1 MIKKFLT
8 ILCII
13 TACTAP
19 VFAVPANGNKMVKVG
34 ISDAKFQNY
43 YFTKT
48 VVSATDRF
56 RLIDKSTNSL
66 VSEFDAD
73 TKVKIEIKDNLF
85 TVSQEDDSILA
96 KNLAGPIVVE
106 SANGYVTVA
115 DLKRAGKPAY
125 YRGVFEITKVP
136 KKDNQFNVI
145 NILDV
150 ESYLKGVVPNE
161 MPVRFGLEAL
171 KAQAVL
177 ARNYVLKPRERNYHN
192 FDVCDSVACQVYY
205 GANTEQELSDRAVFE
220 TEDIVAMNEGELILA
235 LYSSTAGGY
244 TESFE
249 NAFSTDLSNGTRL
262 FPGAPKPY
270 LKGVPDKKDIPVLS
284 DEKAAREFY
293 TTEPKT
299 FDNASPYFRWK
310 KEWEKTELEN
320 ILKKTLKTQSAAGF
334 VYPKFTNPED
344 FGSLKDIKV
353 SRRGVS
359 GKAMCV
365 DIYTDK
371 GKFSVQ
377 KELPIRRAF
386 QKNNI
391 SLPSANV
398 VFDFVTEK
406 PDSVNKHAKPVTKII
421 AQGGGFGHGVG
432 MSQYG
437 AGEMAKQGYGYE
449 DIIQHYFTNTAITT
463 FPVELSNK
471 TGKDTASQIFYTK
484 EKKAFLVVENK
495 FQFTKLTI
503 VLNGKELRVEMIP
516 SLFGCEKFDISKYIK
531 KGENKITYIL
541 PYSDLHK
548 KPVRVYVEI
557 REAANE
563 Q

>member
-1 MIKKFLT
+1 MFKKFLT

-334 VYPKFTNPED
+334 VYPKFTNPD
-344 FGSLKDIKV
+344 AFGSLKDIKV

-398 VFDFVTEK
+398 VFNFVTEK
-406 PDSVNKHAKPVTKII
+406 PDSVNKHAKPVTKIV
-421 AQGGGFGHGVG
+421 ARGGGFGHGVG

-548 KPVRVYVEI
+548 KPVRMYVEI